1 MKSTNLL
8 TEWLRRVY
16 SRLQLF
22 EVYLATY
29 LLLLAATV
37 LCIVPVV
44 RRASASMRETCLQ
57 QQQHALDRSASLL
70 EGQMRTLTML
80 PVSFNDWQSY
90 MELRLLAQ
98 ENLASRNDYDLS
110 KLQQVL
116 SKQFAL
122 LDVRSYGFLLF
133 TRNRSAVSTLHFS
146 KQAGTLFGLDLSCD
160 LSAAELEEKCA
171 NLPEGLTL
179 LPLRHVSISR
189 QAPQS
194 GLLALYRPV
203 QESAVFGMVVQASEL
218 EKALFSASM
227 PDGAALKLTDAQ
239 GQTLFELGAPEAVEK
254 AVVLE
259 SPIYPT
265 TQLILT
271 LSVPEASLRALVK
284 PFALLNGAYL
294 AAAVC
299 LGVIMSVL
307 FSGANLLPIRQLL
320 RRVAGRE
327 DTRGARNEYHALARA
342 MDRSASENSRLRAQM
357 IEADH
362 LLSRSLFMRFLYQDY
377 YPSAD
382 RRLAE
387 KYLPQLGAPNRL
399 VCLRVSGGEG
409 ADEDRAAF
417 LISGRFAQLLGELGP
432 YTYTGSSDFALLV
445 REDGQALP
453 RLTRFAAQA
462 DEEAQAFGLRLCV
475 GVSDVFTSV
484 TALHTAFLRAR
495 LALRPTADGELS
507 VYAQEGG
514 EEFDGMKMADLSR
527 LQHLLIACDAE
538 KALAQL
544 RSLLQSAHSASDSVR
559 ETQRILTLAVF
570 LLRSVCGE
578 MNLSVDPE
586 LTLAAESDEDS
597 LEACVRAVTD
607 ELCRRSSAPETRL
620 IGQLC
625 AYVEENYM
633 DSSLSM
639 DSIAEH
645 FGMSKSY
652 LYRVARDGL
661 NETLVEH
668 IERVRMRHAAQLL
681 SEGALSVKDV
691 ATACGYNSAN
701 TFYKVY
707 RKHFQAAPHTAR
719 AGGSPRPPEQ

>member
-1 MKSTNLL
+1 MKSTNRL

-70 EGQMRTLTML
+70 EGQLRTLTML
-80 PVSFNDWQSY
+80 PISFNDWQSY

-203 QESAVFGMVVQASEL
+203 QESAVFGMVVQAGEL
-218 EKALFSASM
+218 KKALFSASM
-227 PDGAALKLTDAQ
+227 PTDAALRLTDAQ
-239 GQTLFELGAPEAVEK
+239 GKTLFELGAPEEVEK
-254 AVVLE
+254 PVVLD
-259 SPIYPT
+259 SPIYLT
-265 TQLILT
+265 TQLTLT
-271 LSVPEASLRALVK
+271 LSVSEASLRALVK

-294 AAAVC
+294 AAAIC

-327 DTRGARNEYHALARA
+327 DTRGARNEYHALGRA

-357 IEADH
+357 IEADR

-399 VCLRVSGGEG
+399 VCLRVSGEG

-417 LISGRFAQLLGELGP
+417 LVSGRFAELLGELGP
-432 YTYTGSSDFALLV
+432 YTQTGSSDFALLV

-462 DEEAQAFGLRLCV
+462 GEEAQAFGLRLCV

-544 RSLLQSAHSASDSVR
+544 RSLLQNARSSSDSVR
-559 ETQRILTLAVF
+559 ETQRIFTLVVF

-586 LTLAAESDEDS
+586 LMLAAESDERS
-597 LEACVRAVTD
+597 LEACIRAVTD

-620 IGQLC
+620 IGQLR

-633 DSSLSM
+633 DPSLSM

-645 FGMSKSY
+645 FGVSKSY
-652 LYRVARDGL
+652 LYRVAREGL
-661 NETLVEH
+661 NETLVER

-681 SEGALSVKDV
+681 CEGALSVKDV

-719 AGGSPRPPEQ
+719 AGGSSRPPEQ